1 MRSEVAV
8 MRRPRVLAILPLL
21 LSGAELAH
29 GATASNKE
37 LEAHANELDSRLA
50 TVERANQS
58 LVPMQ
63 QQIEAARTEL
73 RTLRGQIEEARH
85 DLEMLRQQQRDLYG
99 DLDRRLLLIEN
110 AAAGETTAA
119 ATAAAGAGPEGSTP
133 ATDVRTNDE
142 AVVYG
147 DAFASL
153 KAGRYPDATRGFQLY
168 LTKFPDG
175 PRADS
180 ASYWLGEAHYVQKA
194 YTPALKSFES
204 VVQKY
209 PESRKA
215 GDALLKVG
223 LCQYELKGYR
233 NARATLERVVSTYPD
248 TEAAR
253 LAAEH
258 LARMD
263 VERR

>member
-1 MRSEVAV
+1 
-8 MRRPRVLAILPLL
+8 
-21 LSGAELAH
+21 
-29 GATASNKE
+29 
-37 LEAHANELDSRLA
+37 
-50 TVERANQS
+50 
-58 LVPMQ
+58 
-63 QQIEAARTEL
+63 
-73 RTLRGQIEEARH
+73 
-85 DLEMLRQQQRDLYG
+85 
-99 DLDRRLLLIEN
+99 
-110 AAAGETTAA
+110 
-119 ATAAAGAGPEGSTP
+119 
-133 ATDVRTNDE
+133 
-142 AVVYG
+142 
-147 DAFASL
+147 
-153 KAGRYPDATRGFQLY
+153 
-168 LTKFPDG
+168 
-175 PRADS
+175 
-180 ASYWLGEAHYVQKA
+180 VQKA